1 MTYSVHQHWD
11 PLRVC
16 AVGRSYPPEFYSFI
30 TNSRVRSV
38 MERIALETEEDYQKL
53 IKLLESFNVEI
64 VRTDIS
70 EDFSRY
76 LVNGK
81 YIAPPMCP
89 RDWTAMIG
97 DTFYM
102 PHQFND
108 GYYNTIKGRDW
119 PLNPPASEEEYNNLP
134 LAIQLE
140 LKNVFNIH
148 SYDSF
153 TSLIGYPYA
162 KSIHALVQSNGNKI
176 VHGEHINTAMTTRVG
191 KDLYFGTEG
200 FTQNLRELFTEKTA
214 LFPNYR
220 CHIINT
226 AGHADSTYCPVKPGL
241 IVSLRDVP
249 TYAKTFPE
257 WEVVYLP
264 GQSWSKVQPFLNL
277 KRKNQGKW
285 WVPGE
290 ELNDDFT
297 NFVEGWLSHWVGYV
311 EETVFDVNMLVIDEK
326 NVICNNY
333 NEQVFAAFDRHGI
346 TPHIVN
352 FRHRYFWDG
361 GLHCI
366 TSDLHREGV
375 QKDYFPERGLT

>member
-1 MTYSVHQHWD
+1 
-11 PLRVC
+11 
-16 AVGRSYPPEFYSFI
+16 
-30 TNSRVRSV
+30 
-38 MERIALETEEDYQKL
+38 MERIAIETEEDYQKL

-70 EDFSRY
+70 SDFSKHLVDGIY
-76 LVNGK
+76 L
-81 YIAPPMCP
+81 APPMCP

-102 PHQFND
+102 PGSSQNT
-108 GYYNTIKGRDW
+108 YYDKIRGTDW
-119 PLNPPASEEEYNNLP
+119 PAVAPQTEEEYNNLP
-134 LAIQLE
+134 ALVLNE
-140 LKNVFNIH
+140 LTELFNTP
-148 SYDSF
+148 SYDAFVESTSF
-153 TSLIGYPYA
+153 SHG
-162 KSIHALVQSNGNKI
+162 KSIENLVESNGNKI
-176 VHGEHINTAMTTRVG
+176 IYGQDINTAMTTRVG

-241 IVSLRDVP
+241 IISLKDIP

-297 NFVEGWLSHWVGYV
+297 EFVESWLGHWVGYV

-326 NVICNNY
+326 NVVCNNY
-333 NEQVFAAFDRHGI
+333 NEQVFAAFERHGV

-375 QKDYFPERGLT
+375 QKDYFPERDLT